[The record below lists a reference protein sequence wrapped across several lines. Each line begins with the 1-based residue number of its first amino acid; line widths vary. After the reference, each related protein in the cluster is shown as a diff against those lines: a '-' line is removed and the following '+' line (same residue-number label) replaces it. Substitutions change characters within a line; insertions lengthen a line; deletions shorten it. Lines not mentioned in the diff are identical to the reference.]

1 MQETRVRFLCLE
13 KSPGEGNSNPLQY
26 SYLENPMD
34 RESWVDEV
42 QVYSLGWR
50 EQKDRLKAGGAQLM
64 LLVLP
69 GVSSHPN
76 IAQRLKCLLQC
87 RRPELDP

>member
-1 MQETRVRFLCLE
+1 MII
-13 KSPGEGNSNPLQY
+13 
-26 SYLENPMD
+26 

-76 IAQRLKCLLQC
+76 IAQRLKCLPAMWESWVGKIPW
-87 RRPELDP
+87 RRAWQPTVVFLAGESP